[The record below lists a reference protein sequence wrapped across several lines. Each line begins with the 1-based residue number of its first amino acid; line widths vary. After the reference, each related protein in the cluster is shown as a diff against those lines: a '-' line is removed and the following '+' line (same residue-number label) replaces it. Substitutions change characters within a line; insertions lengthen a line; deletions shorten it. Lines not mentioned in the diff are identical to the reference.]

1 LATEHGF
8 AVCLDLATGEKKWE
22 KRLAG
27 TGAAPGCWSSL
38 LCADDKIFI
47 SNQSCDVFV
56 LKDSPGFELLETNS
70 IGDETMCASPAISNG
85 HIFLRTY
92 SALWCLGKSG
102 E

>member
-1 LATEHGF
+1 M
-8 AVCLDLATGEKKWE
+8 DLVTGEKKWE
-22 KRLAG
+22 KRLTG

-47 SNQSCDVFV
+47 SNQSGDVFV
-56 LKDSPGFELLETNS
+56 LKDSPEFEVLETNS
-70 IGDETMCASPAISNG
+70 IGDEIMCASPAVSNG
-85 HIFLRTY
+85 QILLRTY